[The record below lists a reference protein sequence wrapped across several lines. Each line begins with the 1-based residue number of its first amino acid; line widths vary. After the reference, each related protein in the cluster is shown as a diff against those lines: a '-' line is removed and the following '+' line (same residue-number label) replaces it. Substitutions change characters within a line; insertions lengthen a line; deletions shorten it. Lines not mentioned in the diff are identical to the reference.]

1 MPKRR
6 YERREPSHDW
16 QQIQPL
22 LKDPAQIQYE
32 ILRPVV
38 LWGQTPKER
47 GAETGVSPRTI
58 YYRANLFDQAG
69 MASLLPAAPPPAIP
83 RQDKRTLPPDMR
95 QEIVDLHAQYPAF
108 RPHELATI
116 CFLKFNRK
124 PAPAT
129 IKLILASGPKPST
142 TERRFPRYADIE
154 DGAERRR
161 AIIRLH
167 ADGWNAKSI
176 AGYLEVSRQTV
187 HTTLKRW
194 AKEQFAG
201 IEEKSHAR
209 TGVRKVDLTAVQE
222 VKKLA
227 QNPLIGAYRVSAAL
241 EQMGIKLSRATCGRL
256 LALNRDLYH
265 LQVPRRPR
273 PKAEMPFR
281 ASRRHELWSVDIRYL
296 DMHTLEGVEMVYCIS
311 ILENF
316 SRAILASAISLRQ
329 DNEAFF
335 AVFYAAIRKHGV
347 PEILVSDN
355 GSVFISHATR
365 RVCEQLGIEKKE
377 IKKGRPYQNYIEAA
391 FGVQRRMA
399 DWSFEK
405 AHTWEDLLA
414 AHDKWMTDY
423 NFQKHMAHEERQDG
437 CRSPAAVLGWVKG
450 MQPEPE
456 LVHQVFEAI
465 CETRRLNK
473 AGYAKFRNFLLYGE
487 RGLAG
492 EEAVVN
498 IFQDLLTLEYQQEK
512 LSRYSVEWQPD
523 ERHLARVGNP
533 RLFHHPYPS
542 AQPELWEPG
551 EVEWFVIIR
560 TNPPTR
566 RRKLSHRLLV
576 VQLPL
581 LPDGTQGAPSG
592 SV

>member
-6 YERREPSHDW
+6 YERREPSHEW
-16 QQIQPL
+16 QHIQPL
-22 LKDPAQIQYE
+22 LKDSAQLQYE
-32 ILRPVV
+32 IIRPVV

-47 GAETGVSPRTI
+47 GEQTGVSPRTI

-69 MASLLPAAPPPAIP
+69 MASLLPPAPLPEIP
-83 RQDKRTLPPDMR
+83 RQDKRTLPPDIR
-95 QEIVDLHAQYPAF
+95 QEIVDLHTQYPAF

-116 CFLKFNRK
+116 CFIKFNRK

-142 TERRFPRYADIE
+142 KERRYPRYVEIE
-154 DGAERRR
+154 DAAERRR
-161 AIIRLH
+161 TVIRLH

-176 AGYLEVSRQTV
+176 ASYLDVSRQTV
-187 HTTLKRW
+187 HTTLKHW
-194 AKEQFAG
+194 AEEQFAG
-201 IEEKSHAR
+201 LEEQSHAR
-209 TGVRKVDLTAVQE
+209 TGVRKVDFKAVQE

-227 QNPLIGAYRVSAAL
+227 ENPLIGAYRVSAAL

-256 LALNRDLYH
+256 LALHRDLYH
-265 LQVPRRPR
+265 LQVLHKPR
-273 PKAEMPFR
+273 PKADMPFR
-281 ASRRHELWSVDIRYL
+281 ATRRHEMWSVDIRYL
-296 DMHTLEGVEMVYCIS
+296 DMHTLSGVEMVYCIS

-347 PEILVSDN
+347 PEVLVSDN
-355 GSVFISHATR
+355 GSVFISHATK

-377 IKKGRPYQNYIEAA
+377 ITKRRPYQNYIEAA

-405 AHTWEDLLA
+405 ARTWEDLLA
-414 AHDKWMTDY
+414 AHDKWMREY
-423 NFQKHMAHEERQDG
+423 NFQKHLAHEQRDDG
-437 CRSPAAVLGWVKG
+437 CHSPAAVLGWIKG
-450 MQPEPE
+450 MQPESE
-456 LVHQVFEAI
+456 LVHRVFEAI

-492 EEAVVN
+492 KEAVVN
-498 IFQDLLTLEYQQEK
+498 IFQDLLTLEHQQEK

-523 ERHLARVGNP
+523 ERHLVRVGNP
-533 RLFHHPYPS
+533 RIFQHPYQSP
-542 AQPELWEPG
+542 QQELWEVG
-551 EVEWFVIIR
+551 SVEWFVIIR
-560 TNPPTR
+560 TNPPAH
-566 RRKLSHRLLV
+566 RRKRRGRIMLI
-576 VQLPL
+576 QPPL
-581 LPDGTQGAPSG
+581 FAEET
-592 SV
+592 